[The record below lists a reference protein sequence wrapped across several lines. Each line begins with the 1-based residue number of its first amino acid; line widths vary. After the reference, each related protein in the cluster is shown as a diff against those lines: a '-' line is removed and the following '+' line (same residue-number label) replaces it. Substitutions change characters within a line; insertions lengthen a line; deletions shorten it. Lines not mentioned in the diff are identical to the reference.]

1 MFCKVVTDETYRSRR
16 GVRYRASRT
25 GGESMAEFKP
35 NKKWLA
41 EASKPVT
48 VRKDASQK
56 EIQEAVKKEFKR
68 RGLTK

>member
-1 MFCKVVTDETYRSRR
+1 
-16 GVRYRASRT
+16 
-25 GGESMAEFKP
+25 MAEFKP

-41 EASKPVT
+41 EASKPVS
-48 VRKDASQK
+48 VRKGASQK